1 MSGETQF
8 HLAAVR
14 AEILT
19 GPSKGGFPP
28 PGVLAQPVFPASRPA
43 AG

>member
-1 MSGETQF
+1 MPGETQF

-19 GPSKGGFPP
+19 GLSKGGFPP
-28 PGVLAQPVFPASRPA
+28 LRVLAAPVFLAHRFA
-43 AG
+43 VG